1 MVQWFGKAL
10 PVQRV
15 QLRFLVE
22 ELGDPM
28 CLGAKKPKQNGSSVV
43 ANSIKSLK
51 KKKWSTSKKKVF
63 KKIKFFK
70 KWRFAVL
77 DVFKF

>member
-1 MVQWFGKAL
+1 MVQWLGKAL
-10 PVQRV
+10 PAQRV

-43 ANSIKSLK
+43 APAETWVGGGL
-51 KKKWSTSKKKVF
+51 
-63 KKIKFFK
+63 
-70 KWRFAVL
+70 L
-77 DVFKF
+77 QG

>member
-1 MVQWFGKAL
+1 MGKAL
-10 PVQRV
+10 PAQRV

-43 ANSIKSLK
+43 ANSINTLK
-51 KKKWSTSKKKVF
+51 KKKKRSTLKKIF

>member
-22 ELGDPM
+22 ELGNPM
-28 CLGAKKPKQNGSSVV
+28 CLGAKKPKQNGGSVV

-51 KKKWSTSKKKVF
+51 KKMVHIKKKS
-63 KKIKFFK
+63 
-70 KWRFAVL
+70 L
-77 DVFKF
+77 

>member
-1 MVQWFGKAL
+1 MGKAL
-10 PVQRV
+10 PAQRV

-51 KKKWSTSKKKVF
+51 KKKMVHIKKN
-63 KKIKFFK
+63 
-70 KWRFAVL
+70 L
-77 DVFKF
+77 

>member
-1 MVQWFGKAL
+1 MGKAL
-10 PVQRV
+10 PAQRV

-51 KKKWSTSKKKVF
+51 KKKWSTLKKIF

>member
-1 MVQWFGKAL
+1 MGKAL
-10 PVQRV
+10 PAQRV

-43 ANSIKSLK
+43 ANTIKSLK
-51 KKKWSTSKKKVF
+51 KKKMVHIKKN
-63 KKIKFFK
+63 
-70 KWRFAVL
+70 L
-77 DVFKF
+77 